1 MMVWMITLKEEYC
14 NAILEGRKGIV
25 IRTRIPRTL
34 VAGDTIMVCME
45 GSKGRVPFFFVVD
58 CVVAFSPK
66 ALWTFNKHELAIAE
80 KDYLEYT
87 KGQSVV
93 YALHINYVYRYDRLW
108 TISDFGVR
116 KEPQWFTEVEV

>member
-1 MMVWMITLKEEYC
+1 MMTWMITLEEEYC
-14 NAILEGRKGIV
+14 NAILEGRKEIE

-34 VAGDTIMVCME
+34 DAGDIIQVCMK

-58 CVVAFSPK
+58 CVVAYSPR
-66 ALWTFNKHELAIAE
+66 ALWVFNKHQLAIDE

-93 YALHINYVYRYDRLW
+93 YALHISYVYRHKRLF

-116 KEPQWFTEVEV
+116 KAPQWFTEVVV